1 MKSTNSS
8 DSIYNLDVRNLLC
21 PLPVLKTKKFIKKLS
36 PEEVLVVVATDPSSV
51 ADFETFCQVTGHSL
65 EECVQEEGEYRFRIK
80 VKK

>member
-1 MKSTNSS
+1 MKPTDSC

-36 PEEVLVVVATDPSSV
+36 PDEMVVVVATDPSSV
-51 ADFETFCQVTGHSL
+51 ADFKTFCQVTGHSL
-65 EECVQEEGEYRFRIK
+65 EECVEEEGEYRFRIK

>member
-1 MKSTNSS
+1 MKPTNSS

-65 EECVQEEGEYRFRIK
+65 EECVAEEGEYKFRIRI
-80 VKK
+80 KK

>member
-1 MKSTNSS
+1 MKPTDSC

-36 PEEVLVVVATDPSSV
+36 PEEVVVVVATDPSSV

-65 EECVQEEGEYRFRIK
+65 EECVAEEGEYKFRIRI
-80 VKK
+80 KK

>member
-1 MKSTNSS
+1 MKPTNSS

-51 ADFETFCQVTGHSL
+51 ADFETICQVTGHSL
-65 EECVQEEGEYRFRIK
+65 EECVEEEGEYRFRIK

>member
-1 MKSTNSS
+1 MKPTNSS

-51 ADFETFCQVTGHSL
+51 ADFKTFCQVTGHSL
-65 EECVQEEGEYRFRIK
+65 EECVEEEGEYRFRIK

>member
-1 MKSTNSS
+1 MKPTNSH
-8 DSIYNLDVRNLLC
+8 DSIYNLDLRNLLC

-65 EECVQEEGEYRFRIK
+65 EECVTEEGEYRFRIK

>member
-1 MKSTNSS
+1 MKPTNSCH
-8 DSIYNLDVRNLLC
+8 SIYNLDVRNLLC
-21 PLPVLKTKKFIKKLS
+21 PLPVLKTKKFIKQLL

-65 EECVQEEGEYRFRIK
+65 EECVKEEGEYRFRIK